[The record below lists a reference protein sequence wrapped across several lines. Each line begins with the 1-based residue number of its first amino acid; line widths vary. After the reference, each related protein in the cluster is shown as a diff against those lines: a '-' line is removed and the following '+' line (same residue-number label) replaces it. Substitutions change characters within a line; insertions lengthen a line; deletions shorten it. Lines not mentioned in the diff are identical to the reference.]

1 MLEKYRTHN
10 CGILSKDNINQIVT
24 LSGWIHDIRVKK
36 FAIFLD
42 LRDSYGLTQIIVK
55 KEDSNFNIVKSLKV
69 ESVIRVT
76 GQIVARKTSNL
87 KIATGEIEIV
97 ANEITVLSIAKDIP
111 FVINDE
117 EKFNASEELRLEYRY
132 LDLRRK
138 KMFDQLKFK
147 HQVVSNIRNFLNQQ
161 DFLEVDTP
169 CLTKSTPE
177 GARDFLVPSRIKK
190 NAFYALPQSPQLYK
204 QLLMISGIDKYYQI
218 AKCFRDED
226 FRADRQPEFQQLD
239 LEMAFASQD
248 SVMSLVEKM
257 LANLWKNLNLPSID
271 FPLAKI
277 TYQEAINSYGSDKP
291 DLRCNCKL
299 VSFASKTAKLSL
311 KGFWVDDKFNDSLKK
326 VILRIVDQHNGKNFL
341 VYSQENNRI
350 IFSTNSNL
358 VLSEQQLD
366 EIKKSYV
373 VSTNKKLCYL
383 TYETNSI
390 DGAIVL
396 GAIRSFYCL
405 DQEKQKNHQDFLI
418 NIKQYRLLWVT
429 DWPMFELT
437 DGQLSSSHHPFTSP
451 LNPEQVLHIANDDS
465 HQLLKVNSAAYD
477 LVLNGYEIAG
487 GSVRIFSKALQE
499 KIFTILNLKQD
510 IVEQQFG
517 FFLKAFDYGIPPH
530 AGIAFG
536 LDRLVMTLTNSSS
549 IRDSIA
555 FPKNNS
561 GVDLLTNAP
570 SNVDVRQLEELG
582 LKALDSNK

>member
-1 MLEKYRTHN
+1 MLEQYRTHN
-10 CGILSKDNINQIVT
+10 CGNLSKNNINQVVT

-42 LRDSYGLTQIIVK
+42 LRDSYGLTQIIIK
-55 KEDSNFNIVKSLKV
+55 KEDSNFNLVKSLKV
-69 ESVIRVT
+69 ESVIKVS
-76 GQIVARKTSNL
+76 GQVVERKTPNP
-87 KIATGEIEIV
+87 KIPTGEIEIV
-97 ANEITVLSIAKDIP
+97 AKELTILSTAKDIP

-117 EKFNASEELRLEYRY
+117 EKFTVSEELRLEYRY

-147 HQVVSNIRNFLNQQ
+147 HQLVWSIRNFLNREF
-161 DFLEVDTP
+161 FLEIDTP

-204 QLLMISGIDKYYQI
+204 QLLMISGVDRYYQI

-248 SVMSLVEKM
+248 TVMALVEKM
-257 LANLWKNLNLPSID
+257 LANIWQDLN
-271 FPLAKI
+271 LAKI
-277 TYQEAINSYGSDKP
+277 TFPLTKISYQEAINSYGSDKP
-291 DLRCNCKL
+291 DLRCTCKL
-299 VSFASKTAKLSL
+299 VSFSSPSDELVL
-311 KGFWVDDKFNDSLKK
+311 RGFWVDDKFNDSLKK

-341 VYSQENNRI
+341 VYSQEKDRI
-350 IFSTNSNL
+350 IFSTNSKI
-358 VLSEQQLD
+358 VLSADQIAG
-366 EIKKSYV
+366 IKKSFIQDA
-373 VSTNKKLCYL
+373 TKKLCYL
-383 TYETNSI
+383 TYEENRIT
-390 DGAIVL
+390 GAIVL
-396 GAIRSFYCL
+396 GAIRTFYCL
-405 DQEKQKNHQDFLI
+405 DQEKQKTHQDFITNLEQS
-418 NIKQYRLLWVT
+418 KMLWVV
-429 DWPMFELT
+429 DWPMFELV

-451 LNPEQVLHIANDDS
+451 LEPEKVLAMANSD
-465 HQLLKVNSAAYD
+465 HQQLLKIDSAAYD

-487 GSVRIFSKALQE
+487 GSVRIFNKVLQE
-499 KIFTILNLKQD
+499 KIFAILNLKQE
-510 IVEQQFG
+510 IVDQQFG

-536 LDRLVMTLTNSSS
+536 LDRFVMTLTNSSS

-570 SNVDVRQLEELG
+570 SVVDAKQLEELS
-582 LKALDSNK
+582 LKILNDKK